1 MSSTQ
6 FNYRDASFIR
16 DPYPALAHMRR
27 AAPVYCHTDSDLWS
41 VFRYHDI
48 RMMLRDTELF
58 SSAVDD
64 GLPRNTAG
72 RSSSLSA
79 IDPPD
84 HTRLRAVISDA
95 FMPRLLDTLSKGI
108 RSIVTRLANEVLGK
122 RAVEFVDAFSFR
134 LPMTVTT
141 EMLGLPHDDRAQLR
155 RWSDALGASQFRGV
169 GGQEIPADLAASRQ
183 KAIAELEPY
192 FWQAIMERQSARR
205 DDLISMLLRAKEQG
219 EVRSLTELVS
229 TIGLLLIAGVQ
240 TTQHLISNAIV
251 LLAERPEAQR
261 RLREYPSLIPSMIE
275 EVLRFESPVTAR
287 LRRATK
293 DLEIG
298 GVRIPKDATIL
309 WWISS
314 ANRDEAAFTDP
325 DSFNPTRHP
334 NHHLAFGHGAHFC
347 LGASLGR
354 MEARIA
360 LGELLARTE
369 SFRLVGEGPWI
380 RSEHFGFRGVAR
392 LPVEL
397 CPRR

>member
-108 RSIVTRLANEVLGK
+108 RSIVIRLANEVLGK